1 MAEVL
6 VVAEL
11 VEGAVT
17 KPTCELVT
25 LARRLGDPVVVV
37 LGDGAESVA
46 AKVGEYGA
54 TRVLSVTD
62 PAIDDYLVAPKAEA
76 LAQVAESV
84 GPAAVLLTST
94 AEGKEIAGRLA
105 VKLGSGLITDAT
117 DIAGDGTTT
126 QSVFAGSYRVTASVE
141 QGAPVV
147 TVKPNAVAPEPAATS
162 PGVETVAVRIS
173 DAAKTAR
180 IIAREPKQA
189 SGRPSLTEAAVVVS
203 GGRGTGG
210 DFSEVEALADAL
222 HGAVG
227 ASRAAV
233 DSGWYPHAYQ
243 VGQTGKTVSPQLYV
257 AAGISGAIQHR
268 AGMQTSKA
276 VVAVNK
282 DAEAPIFALA
292 DLGVVGDL
300 HKVLP
305 AVVEAIKQR
314 GGDRAQGTREAHHG
328 PAPRVGN
335 WPATRRGDHA
345 DGARGG
351 RGHDPGAGPDREC
364 VLPACLRSGR
374 SQGGRGGA
382 GVDRRPCRGRPQ

>member
-11 VEGAVT
+11 AEGAVT
-17 KPTCELVT
+17 KPTIELVT

-37 LGDGAESVA
+37 LGEGAETVA
-46 AKVGEYGA
+46 AKVGEFGA
-54 TRVLSVTD
+54 NRVLSVTD
-62 PAIDDYLVAPKAEA
+62 PALADYLVAPKAEA
-76 LAQVAESV
+76 LAQVAEAV
-84 GPAAVLLTST
+84 RPAAILLTST
-94 AEGKEIAGRLA
+94 GEGKEIAGRLA
-105 VKLGSGLITDAT
+105 IKLGSGLITDAT
-117 DIAGDGTTT
+117 DVSADGTTV
-126 QSVFAGSYRVTASVE
+126 QSVFAGSYRVTASVN

-147 TVKPNAVAPEPAATS
+147 TVKPNSVAPEAAPARPA
-162 PGVETVAVRIS
+162 VESVPVTIS

-180 IIAREPKQA
+180 ITAREPKPA
-189 SGRPSLTEAAVVVS
+189 TGRPALTEAAVVVS

-305 AVVEAIKQR
+305 AVVEAIEQR
-314 GGDRAQGTREAHHG
+314 G
-328 PAPRVGN
+328 
-335 WPATRRGDHA
+335 
-345 DGARGG
+345 
-351 RGHDPGAGPDREC
+351 
-364 VLPACLRSGR
+364 
-374 SQGGRGGA
+374 
-382 GVDRRPCRGRPQ
+382 